1 MKVLAGFTIMCV
13 HLEAVKMLEFLTF
26 KVVSSEKL
34 DFFDTYSENTFQNK
48 S

>member
-13 HLEAVKMLEFLTF
+13 HLKAAKMLECLTF
-26 KVVSSEKL
+26 EVVSREKL
-34 DFFDTYSENTFQNK
+34 DFFDTYLGNTFQNK